1 MASAPFLTD
10 LPVERPSQNGSGS
23 HFDEPFIG
31 PFLAKHSQWYR
42 RRHSQTQPVAEAGG
56 PSTDGQSQTRSSS
69 AASEPTEEEEA
80 TAAAAAETPEPGLDM
95 KQAEPLGKE
104 EQKRRRRSSVAKALR
119 RAFWYK
125 GNE

>member
-1 MASAPFLTD
+1 MAAAPFLTD
-10 LPVERPSQNGSGS
+10 LPVERPAQKGSGS

-31 PFLAKHSQWYR
+31 PFLAKHLQWYR
-42 RRHSQTQPVAEAGG
+42 RRHSQAQPVAEAGG

-69 AASEPTEEEEA
+69 AASEPTEEEA
-80 TAAAAAETPEPGLDM
+80 AAAAAAEPEEPELDV

-119 RAFWYK
+119 RAFWFN